1 MAVQHLN
8 KSNFKQTIEHN
19 PFVIVDFW
27 APWCEPCVSF
37 SPVFE
42 AASVAHPD
50 IVFAM
55 VNVDED
61 PEISQYFNVKQI
73 PAVMPICDQIVVDA
87 QVGEM
92 SSAELETAIKAWAD
106 FDVTEVN
113 RHFNEKALA

>member
-8 KSNFKQTIEHN
+8 KSNFKQAIESN
-19 PFVIVDFW
+19 AFVIVDFW

-37 SPVFE
+37 TPVFE
-42 AASVAHPD
+42 AASEAHPD
-50 IVFAM
+50 VVFAM

-61 PEISQYFNVKQI
+61 PEISNYFNVKQI
-73 PAVMPICDQIVVDA
+73 PAVMPIRDQIVVDA

-92 SSAELETAIKAWAD
+92 SRAELENAIQAWAA

-113 RHFNEKALA
+113 RHFNEKTSA